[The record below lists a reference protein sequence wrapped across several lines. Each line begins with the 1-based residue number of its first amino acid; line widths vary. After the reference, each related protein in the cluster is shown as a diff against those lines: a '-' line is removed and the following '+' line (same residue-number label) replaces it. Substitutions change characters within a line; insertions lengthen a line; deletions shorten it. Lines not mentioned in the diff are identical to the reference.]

1 MGFACKS
8 NNAVFRLGLGIQLT
22 FGFAQAFRNGF
33 GLRSLCRSLLDLT
46 GGAGG
51 IAIRVGVL
59 GATLG
64 PGRIAIWILIDA
76 LVAITIRLGIAA
88 PIAIRTA
95 ALAMLLPGWGPQ

>member
-1 MGFACKS
+1 MWNLLRES
-8 NNAVFRLGLGIQLT
+8 NNAVFRLGSGWLWIEIAISVVG
-22 FGFAQAFRNGF
+22 R
-33 GLRSLCRSLLDLT
+33 LRTT
-46 GGAGG
+46 GREA

-76 LVAITIRLGIAA
+76 LVAITIRLGVEA

-95 ALAMLLPGWGPQ
+95 ALARLLPGCGPQ